1 MSDFTS
7 PTECKAYAALTPSA
21 KFEPFSVTRRACG
34 PKDVVIE
41 IKFAG
46 ICHSDIHQVREEWGK
61 AIFPMV
67 PGHEIG
73 GVVVAVGPE
82 VRGIRV
88 GEHAGIGCLVDSCR
102 DCKKCKLGDEQY
114 CLEGGVF
121 TYNSKFKY
129 PHCLEYNNDGGN
141 NTYGGYSKHIVVDE
155 AYVLK
160 VPKNLD
166 LAGATPLMCAGIT
179 VYSPMKRVGLRPAMK
194 LGVGGLGG
202 VGHKAA
208 QFCVFNP
215 RCWGWGARGLLLW
228 VGGGGGGLVHWADFF
243 GVAFECHTTVISR
256 GTAKKESSLNDLK
269 VHAYLDSKNEEEMKV
284 LPRSHRC

>member
-179 VYSPMKRVGLRPAMK
+179 VYSPMKRFGLRPEMK
-194 LGVGGLGG
+194 FGVVGLGGLG
-202 VGHKAA
+202 HMAA
-208 QFCVFNP
+208 K
-215 RCWGWGARGLLLW
+215 
-228 VGGGGGGLVHWADFF
+228 F